1 MLRMKI
7 SNKGFTLIEILVAI
21 AILSIAML
29 GIMSAVSSGILG
41 ITKNKNLTIAM
52 LIAQSQMN
60 KFLIDNQRGP
70 DLQDEP
76 VSDYPGFSFSRTI
89 TRYENAMLGP
99 IDAYKITITV
109 KWLERQQE
117 RSYSISYIYP
127 KR

>member
-1 MLRMKI
+1 MKI
-7 SNKGFTLIEILVAI
+7 SNNGFTLIEILVAI

-29 GIMSAVSSGILG
+29 GIMSAVSSGIFG

-76 VSDYPGFSFSRTI
+76 VPDYPGFSFSRTI
-89 TRYENAMLGP
+89 TRYENAMIGP
-99 IDAYKITITV
+99 IDAYKVIITV

>member
-1 MLRMKI
+1 MKI

-21 AILSIAML
+21 AILAIAML

-89 TRYENAMLGP
+89 TRYENAMIGP
-99 IDAYKITITV
+99 IDAYKVVITV

>member
-1 MLRMKI
+1 MKI
-7 SNKGFTLIEILVAI
+7 SNKGFTLIEILVSI

-89 TRYENAMLGP
+89 TRYENAMIGS

>member
-1 MLRMKI
+1 MKI
-7 SNKGFTLIEILVAI
+7 SNKGFTLIEILVSI

-29 GIMSAVSSGILG
+29 GIMSAVSSGIFG

-89 TRYENAMLGP
+89 TRYENAMIGP
-99 IDAYKITITV
+99 IDAYKVIITV

>member
-1 MLRMKI
+1 MKI

-21 AILSIAML
+21 AILSISML
-29 GIMSAVSSGILG
+29 GIMSAVSSGIIG

-99 IDAYKITITV
+99 IDAYKVVITV

-117 RSYSISYIYP
+117 RTYSISYVYP

>member
-1 MLRMKI
+1 MKT
-7 SNKGFTLIEILVAI
+7 SNKGFTLIEILVSI

-29 GIMSAVSSGILG
+29 GIMSAVSSGIFG

-89 TRYENAMLGP
+89 TRYENAMIGP
-99 IDAYKITITV
+99 IDAYKVVITV
-109 KWLERQQE
+109 TWLERQQE

-127 KR
+127 KH

>member
-1 MLRMKI
+1 MKI
-7 SNKGFTLIEILVAI
+7 LNKGFTLIEILVAI

-52 LIAQSQMN
+52 LIAQSQLN

-76 VSDYPGFSFSRTI
+76 ISDYPGFSFSRTI
-89 TRYENAMLGP
+89 TRYENPMLGP
-99 IDAYKITITV
+99 IDAYNVKITV

-117 RSYSISYIYP
+117 RFYSISYIYP

>member
-1 MLRMKI
+1 MKI

-70 DLQDEP
+70 DLEDEP
-76 VSDYPGFSFSRTI
+76 VSEYPGFSFSRTI
-89 TRYENAMLGP
+89 TRYENAMIGP
-99 IDAYKITITV
+99 IDAYKVVITV
-109 KWLERQQE
+109 KWIERQQQ
-117 RSYSISYIYP
+117 RSYSISYIYQ

>member
-1 MLRMKI
+1 MKI

-52 LIAQSQMN
+52 LIAQSQLN

-76 VSDYPGFSFSRTI
+76 IADYPGFSFSRTI
-89 TRYENAMLGP
+89 TRYINPMLGP
-99 IDAYKITITV
+99 IDAYNVKITV

-117 RSYSISYIYP
+117 RFYSISYIYP

>member
-1 MLRMKI
+1 MKI
-7 SNKGFTLIEILVAI
+7 SNKGFTLIEILVSI

-29 GIMSAVSSGILG
+29 GIMSAVSSGIFG

-60 KFLIDNQRGP
+60 RFLIDNQRGP

-76 VSDYPGFSFSRTI
+76 IQDYPGFSFSRTI
-89 TRYENAMLGP
+89 TRYENAMIGP
-99 IDAYKITITV
+99 IDAYKVVITV

>member
-1 MLRMKI
+1 MKI

-76 VSDYPGFSFSRTI
+76 VSDYPGFSFSRSI
-89 TRYENAMLGP
+89 TRYENAMIGP
-99 IDAYKITITV
+99 IDAYKVEITV

>member
-1 MLRMKI
+1 MKI
-7 SNKGFTLIEILVAI
+7 SNEGFTLIEILVSI
-21 AILSIAML
+21 AILSISML

-89 TRYENAMLGP
+89 TRYENAMIGP
-99 IDAYKITITV
+99 IEAYKVIITV

-117 RSYSISYIYP
+117 RSYSISYIFP

>member
-1 MLRMKI
+1 MKT
-7 SNKGFTLIEILVAI
+7 SNKGFTLIEILVSI

-29 GIMSAVSSGILG
+29 GIMSAVSSGIFG

-89 TRYENAMLGP
+89 TRYENAMIGP
-99 IDAYKITITV
+99 IDAYKVVITV

-127 KR
+127 KH